1 MNGGTLRSRLSR
13 HGNQQRPEASPLNW
27 RQRLAAVVGAVR
39 GLAFLHNR
47 LGYVHMDVRPA
58 NILLDSASSMAKLA
72 NFGMVCLVGSKGHGK
87 VHGNPNIKTSS
98 GDGDAADNAN
108 LSSGGD
114 AAATPMLH
122 DSRTSPATNV
132 FCSPE
137 SQKGMPACAAMDVFS
152 IGVTLL
158 EAITGNP
165 AETRDGATRTPSS
178 DGSKGKKKAGK
189 GKKPRR
195 CSNSGGSSGGDGG
208 TVLDLLAAPLRQLQ
222 GRGHPGRLE
231 QYVDPA
237 IVSEEA
243 VRAEAIFT
251 AAAACL
257 HVSEGE
263 RPSTAELLD
272 MLEMLLETA
281 SADESFAANKQQG
294 SLVQLEET
302 LGITSR
308 KNWQSWKRKGMDQQK
323 LFAISRDS
331 TEYAAVAAEFLQTLP
346 HKTIVRVE
354 RVENGPQH
362 EAFHLAAATIRKQ
375 LGSQFNPAT
384 MQRMLFHGTTAIES
398 IVNSTDGT
406 AVGGMFGN
414 GTYFARDAKYSNDY
428 ARNLPGGKGRK
439 QMLMVEVVVGKWTR
453 GKKGVKVMPLL
464 PGQQYARFNSLA
476 DVLNDPSIFVVHHSN
491 QAYPA
496 YLITY
501 E

>member
-1 MNGGTLRSRLSR
+1 MASKSHISTPLFWNIYSMTPADGMLRPKPPQSTAHRIIAIFSRGGQHAGSLYSLTCANITTPLTLWLWFTGPHNCIVTGYMNGGTLRSRLSR

-87 VHGNPNIKTSS
+87 VHGKPNIKTSS

-195 CSNSGGSSGGDGG
+195 CSSSGGSSGGDGG

-398 IVNSTDGT
+398 IVNSTDGQCPIR
-406 AVGGMFGN
+406 GGG
-414 GTYFARDAKYSNDY
+414 
-428 ARNLPGGKGRK
+428 
-439 QMLMVEVVVGKWTR
+439 
-453 GKKGVKVMPLL
+453 
-464 PGQQYARFNSLA
+464 
-476 DVLNDPSIFVVHHSN
+476 
-491 QAYPA
+491 
-496 YLITY
+496 
-501 E
+501 